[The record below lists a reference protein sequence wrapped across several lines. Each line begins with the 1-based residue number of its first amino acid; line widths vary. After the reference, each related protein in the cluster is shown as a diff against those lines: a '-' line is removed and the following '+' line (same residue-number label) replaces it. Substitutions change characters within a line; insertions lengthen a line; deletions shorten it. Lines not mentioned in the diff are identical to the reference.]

1 MTFVL
6 SRSQVQAFGDFDAA
20 VLAFAATLK
29 LWHDFAQQM
38 QDPAKAVEI
47 LILIGNL
54 RNAAD
59 FYIQSSIGP
68 APNFEPDYEIIDDH
82 HVAEMCAYTATGAML
97 N

>member
-6 SRSQVQAFGDFDAA
+6 SRSQAQAFGDFDAA

-29 LWHDFAQQM
+29 LWHDFAQM
-38 QDPAKAVEI
+38 QEPAKAVEI
-47 LILIGNL
+47 LVLIGNL

-59 FYIQSSIGP
+59 FYIQRSIGP
-68 APNFEPDYEIIDDH
+68 APTFEPDYQIVDDY
-82 HVAEMCAYTATGAML
+82 HVAEMCAHVATGAML